1 MIYSIKSIKGRRI
14 WHNLRY
20 CVCSGCC
27 TGPAAPTDHIC
38 TPRLAEPR
46 EWGWSAARPPSP
58 LTPLLHNSSLRQ
70 YYFEKM
76 MTYVYCILYTYFS
89 ILSSIILCIQ
99 YCKWVNGL
107 ILRIVLWKNIV
118 TVNRFRNMSVHGY
131 LCRKGRIK
139 KSEICWF
146 LPIFSIHIVGGGGW
160 EVRLQKWE
168 YIFYLFDLSAG

>member
-46 EWGWSAARPPSP
+46 EWGWSAARPPP
-58 LTPLLHNSSLRQ
+58 PWLHS
-70 YYFEKM
+70 Y
-76 MTYVYCILYTYFS
+76 TILHCGNTTSRKWWRMYTYFS
-89 ILSSIILCIQ
+89 LLSSIILCIQ
-99 YCKWVNGL
+99 YCKWVNGF